1 MHVPIQVDY
10 GIRALVDLAEHAG
23 EGSVRAGQI
32 AKRMSIPEPYLARV
46 LHTLQKEGLVSS
58 RRGRQGGHTLARDPS
73 EITMGMVMGYLGGT
87 QTLVNCLDDAEQC
100 DLTPSCMQREVWKE
114 VEEAIARVLNSTTI
128 ANLTDRTRRMA
139 EQQRPL
145 AVV

>member
-1 MHVPIQVDY
+1 MRVPIQVDY

-32 AKRMSIPEPYLARV
+32 ARRRSIPEPYLARV

-58 RRGRQGGHTLARDPS
+58 RRGRQGGHSLARDPS
-73 EITMGMVMGYLGGT
+73 EITMGMVMEYLGGT
-87 QTLVNCLDDAEQC
+87 QTLVDCLDDGERC
-100 DLTPSCMQREVWKE
+100 DLTPSCMQRMVWRE
-114 VEEAIARVLNSTTI
+114 VEVAIARVLDSTTI
-128 ANLTDRTRRMA
+128 ADLTRRMA
-139 EQQRPL
+139 ERRRQPV